1 MLAVTL
7 LAPSTLFG
15 ATRQPRSLEQLIHT
29 ADFIVRGTV
38 QSVTPGPHKKENAFS
53 TTVVIS
59 VREQWKGNKLLS
71 LRLIQSQGTQGGI
84 TQAVPGLPTFLVGE
98 EVILFVV
105 QEGRRQYHVLGGK
118 QGKFS
123 IQTDPQ
129 SGKQVIEDLTGAR
142 SDLTQFLARL
152 GAPAKAGP

>member
-7 LAPSTLFG
+7 LIPSTLFG
-15 ATRQPRSLEQLIHT
+15 ASLQPRSLEQLIHA

-38 QSVTPGPHKKENAFS
+38 QSVTPGPHKEEDAFS

-59 VREQWKGNKLLS
+59 VRKQWKGTRLSS

-84 TQAVPGLPTFLVGE
+84 THAVPGLPTFLVGE

-105 QEGRRQYHVLGGK
+105 QDGQGQYHVLGGK
-118 QGKFS
+118 QGKFL
-123 IQTDPQ
+123 IQIDPQ
-129 SGKQVIEDLTGAR
+129 SGKRVIEDLTGAR

-152 GAPAKAGP
+152 GAASKVGP

>member
-7 LAPSTLFG
+7 LAPSTLLG
-15 ATRQPRSLEQLIHT
+15 ATQQPRSLKQLIHT
-29 ADFIVRGTV
+29 ADVIVRGSV
-38 QSVTPGPHKKENAFS
+38 QSITPGPHKEEDAFS
-53 TTVVIS
+53 ATVVIS
-59 VREQWKGNKLLS
+59 VREQWKGTRLSS
-71 LRLIQSQGTQGGI
+71 LRLIQSQGTRGGI

-105 QEGRRQYHVLGGK
+105 QEGRGQYHVLGGK

-142 SDLTQFLARL
+142 ADLTTFLTRL
-152 GAPAKAGP
+152 GVPAKTGP

>member
-1 MLAVTL
+1 MFAVTL

-15 ATRQPRSLEQLIHT
+15 ATLQPRSLEQLIHT

-38 QSVTPGPHKKENAFS
+38 QSVTPGPHKKEDAFS

-59 VREQWKGNKLLS
+59 VREQWKGNRLSS

-105 QEGRRQYHVLGGK
+105 QEGREQYHVLGGR

-123 IQTDPQ
+123 IKTDAW
-129 SGKQVIEDLTGAR
+129 SGKQEVEDLAR
-142 SDLTQFLARL
+142 SRFDLTQFLGRL
-152 GAPAKAGP
+152 GSAMTPVR